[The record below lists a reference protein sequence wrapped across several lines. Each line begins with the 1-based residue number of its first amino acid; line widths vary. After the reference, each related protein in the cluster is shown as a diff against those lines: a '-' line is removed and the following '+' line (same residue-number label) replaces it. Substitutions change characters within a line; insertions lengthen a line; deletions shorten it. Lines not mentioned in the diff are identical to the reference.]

1 MTEFPSAA
9 WSVCCWNYR
18 RTKNTVVRLLA
29 FWLQRQAGG
38 CYSGIICKVD
48 NIEKIGE
55 SAMQLSLEAKSC

>member
-18 RTKNTVVRLLA
+18 RTKNTVVCLLA

-38 CYSGIICKVD
+38 RYSGIIGKGD